1 MNYKGLKKDMDEVV
15 KLFSLIKWACA
26 SWHSSRAIT
35 FVQHGMVLLILSGYD
50 DIRPWYIFHA
60 TGSPYHLSLPWY
72 KTAGLKVPS
81 SKNHLYFLNFVHI
94 HVALHPTI
102 PNHPKLC
109 L

>member
-1 MNYKGLKKDMDEVV
+1 MHYKGLKKDMDEVV

-50 DIRPWYIFHA
+50 NTRPWYIF
-60 TGSPYHLSLPWY
+60 GSPYHLSLPWY
-72 KTAGLKVPS
+72 KTPGLKVPS

-94 HVALHPTI
+94 PVALHPTI
-102 PNHPKLC
+102 LNHPKLC